1 MLIKNVYIQVKQML
15 IKNVY
20 MQVKQMLIKNVYIQ
34 LKQNEDSSSS
44 SEEEMASED
53 LLSKKL
59 SIQGERYF
67 KAVKGSA
74 CIQIYWICNSMQI
87 ANYQPMQQ
95 IQFLNPA
102 EKRNRSISNEG
113 KLKTIQNIL

>member
-1 MLIKNVYIQVKQML
+1 MLNELAKHIC
-15 IKNVY
+15 
-20 MQVKQMLIKNVYIQ
+20 QMLIKNVYIQ

-53 LLSKKL
+53 LLLKKL

-67 KAVKGSA
+67 EAVKGSA
-74 CIQIYWICNSMQI
+74 CIQIYWIYKNMQI

-95 IQFLNPA
+95 IQFFNA
-102 EKRNRSISNEG
+102 AKKRNR
-113 KLKTIQNIL
+113 